1 MHALTTAIAERRRA
15 EPEFKSGDGV
25 HPNAETYA
33 MLAEIILK
41 SLGEDGADL
50 KKVPTAKQKL
60 ALKRHHMLSTS
71 YREHVGHKRPGA
83 PKNPMPLAE
92 ALEKAAALEKQIR
105 E

>member
-1 MHALTTAIAERRRA
+1 MGVRSRSDVVVELGTARA
-15 EPEFKSGDGV
+15 SGV
-25 HPNAETYA
+25 FRQLYVQ
-33 MLAEIILK
+33 